1 VFRFQATHALLDL
14 GPSGGVPGPE
24 ADLRLWG
31 EDGTV
36 KIHLD
41 GGSGDIRLAGADCAE
56 DFDADESK
64 QFDPGSVMTI
74 GVGGRIRPCTEAYDH
89 RVAGVVSGAGG
100 FRSGIVMDSR
110 HGRRRTPVALSGKVY
125 CRVDAGYAPVEA
137 GDLPTTSATLGH
149 AMKATDP
156 SRAFGA
162 ILGKALQPLG
172 TGTALIPILSRSSS
186 ASLTSQAAWE
196 ARSSGL
202 GMASPWRSRCT
213 ARGRRPWCSSMVGRV
228 TAATGVV
235 SCAPWRRATRP
246 WRSISP
252 VMEGRVWAA
261 GPGPW
266 LPSAMMSWPWSN
278 SWASISWC

>member
-1 VFRFQATHALLDL
+1 MPEQFSGQVTVVDSQGRQVFAFDPQAAVLDLGAQGNEGDLRLRGNDGESKIHLDGGGQELLVTNAAGVVVFRFQATHALLDL

-56 DFDADESK
+56 DFDTDESQ

-110 HGRRRTPVALSGKVY
+110 HGQRRTPVALSGKVY

-137 GDLPTTSATLGH
+137 GDLLTTSATLGH

-172 TGTALIPILSRSSS
+172 TGTALIPILV
-186 ASLTSQAAWE
+186 ALQ
-196 ARSSGL
+196 
-202 GMASPWRSRCT
+202 
-213 ARGRRPWCSSMVGRV
+213 
-228 TAATGVV
+228 
-235 SCAPWRRATRP
+235 
-246 WRSISP
+246 
-252 VMEGRVWAA
+252 
-261 GPGPW
+261 
-266 LPSAMMSWPWSN
+266 
-278 SWASISWC
+278 